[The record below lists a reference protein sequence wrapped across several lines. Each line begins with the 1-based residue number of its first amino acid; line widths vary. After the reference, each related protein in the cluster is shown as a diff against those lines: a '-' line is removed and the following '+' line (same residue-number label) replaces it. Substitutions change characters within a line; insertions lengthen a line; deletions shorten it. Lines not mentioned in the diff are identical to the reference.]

1 MAFGPYQYC
10 IYVYLTDLQLLEQKI
25 SSNGLSVVD
34 VGLPA
39 DGNCMF
45 SAIAN
50 QLSILDVK
58 VNATDTNI
66 TAEAVRQQLVEFLR
80 WLRSSPE
87 NVTWN
92 TIL

>member
-1 MAFGPYQYC
+1 M
-10 IYVYLTDLQLLEQKI
+10 
-25 SSNGLSVVD
+25 D
-34 VGLPA
+34 VPA

-87 NVTWN
+87 NVSWN